1 MCSCSGESNPI
12 CIPFWRAA
20 GWDHLDLDP
29 MARSDISRSLLEV
42 LASRLNEALGR
53 GACLRGSLDP
63 CKLLLLCHQEY
74 ENTVTGMESELILC
88 CHQQPHPS
96 ASHILSPSQCSL
108 CLSITHP
115 INEPST
121 GFQQL
126 KTTIQG
132 SADSAAAI
140 YDLKQLGTP
149 SHSEIKTAW
158 NSNPRRN

>member
-1 MCSCSGESNPI
+1 MCTPSR
-12 CIPFWRAA
+12 RAA

-29 MARSDISRSLLEV
+29 MTSSDISRILLEV
-42 LASRLNEALGR
+42 LASKLNEALGR
-53 GACLRGSLDP
+53 GACSRGSLDP
-63 CKLLLLCHQEY
+63 CKLLILCRQEY
-74 ENTVTGMESELILC
+74 ENTVTGMELGLVLS
-88 CHQQPHPS
+88 CHQQPQPS

-115 INEPST
+115 INEPSA

-149 SHSEIKTAW
+149 SHSEIKKAW